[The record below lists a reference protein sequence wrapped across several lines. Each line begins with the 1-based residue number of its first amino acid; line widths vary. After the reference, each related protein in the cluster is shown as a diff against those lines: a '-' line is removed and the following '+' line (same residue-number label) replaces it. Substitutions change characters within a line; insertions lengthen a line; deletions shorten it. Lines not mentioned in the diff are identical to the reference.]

1 MFSCDRNGKILAVNC
16 KIGQSLTFSRKA
28 INTWRPSS
36 KGHQYLSDEGLAL
49 ETSAFKLF
57 TVANLRFQLG

>member
-1 MFSCDRNGKILAVNC
+1 ME
-16 KIGQSLTFSRKA
+16 
-28 INTWRPSS
+28 S

>member
-1 MFSCDRNGKILAVNC
+1 MFSSDHNVKILAVNC
-16 KIGQSLTFSRKA
+16 KIGQSLTFSRK
-28 INTWRPSS
+28 SHKHMES

-57 TVANLRFQLG
+57 TVANLRFQLRW